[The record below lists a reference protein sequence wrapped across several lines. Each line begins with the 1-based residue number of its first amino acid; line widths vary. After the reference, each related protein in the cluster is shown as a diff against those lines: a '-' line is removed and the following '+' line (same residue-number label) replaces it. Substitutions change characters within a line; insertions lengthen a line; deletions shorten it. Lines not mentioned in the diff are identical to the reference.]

1 MGGTIMDKK
10 VKYIIAII
18 LLLIIASAICSC
30 KTKYVTVPEYHSD
43 TVRISSHDTII
54 VKQHAENVSV
64 PLPTVYLSNVTKD
77 TVSTLTDGLYKSV
90 ASIKDGLL
98 HHYLYTLPNA
108 KLDTKVNA
116 NDTTKIHHNALNI
129 NRVDSIRVPYPV
141 TKTIEVHSM
150 YLYQKIFMWVGIVC
164 FSICLIWLVFKLY
177 SSGALS
183 FIKLQIFKWLR

>member
-1 MGGTIMDKK
+1 MNKK
-10 VKYIIAII
+10 VKLIIGII

-43 TVRISSHDTII
+43 TVRVSEHDTII
-54 VKQHAENVSV
+54 VKQHSESVSV

-77 TVSTLTDGLYKSV
+77 TVSVLNSGLYKSV
-90 ASIKDGLL
+90 ASIKNGLL
-98 HHYLYTLPNA
+98 HHSLFTLPNA

-116 NDTTKIHHNALNI
+116 NDTTKIHHNSLNI

-141 TKTIEVHSM
+141 TKTIEVYSM
-150 YLYQKIFMWVGIVC
+150 YWYQKIFMWVGIVC

-183 FIKLQIFKWLR
+183 FIKLQVFKLLR

>member
-1 MGGTIMDKK
+1 MNKK
-10 VKYIIAII
+10 VKMIIGII
-18 LLLIIASAICSC
+18 LLLIIASAVCSC
-30 KTKYVTVPEYHSD
+30 KTTKYVTVPEYHSD

-64 PLPTVYLSNVTKD
+64 PLPSVYLSNVTKD
-77 TVSTLTDGLYKSV
+77 TVSTLKDGLYKSV

-98 HHYLYTLPNA
+98 HHSLFTLPNA

-150 YLYQKIFMWVGIVC
+150 YWYQKIFMWIGIA
-164 FSICLIWLVFKLY
+164 CLVSVIGYLV
-177 SSGALS
+177 
-183 FIKLQIFKWLR
+183 IKFRIFNR

>member
-1 MGGTIMDKK
+1 MDKK

-43 TVRISSHDTII
+43 TVRVSEHDTII
-54 VKQHAENVSV
+54 VKQHSESVSV

-77 TVSTLTDGLYKSV
+77 TVSVLNSGLYKSV

-98 HHYLYTLPNA
+98 HHSLFTLPNA

-116 NDTTKIHHNALNI
+116 NDTTKIHHNILNI
-129 NRVDSIRVPYPV
+129 VRSDSVRVPYPV
-141 TKTIEVHSM
+141 VKDKVVYSLHWWQKPFY
-150 YLYQKIFMWVGIVC
+150 YLGIIAAII
-164 FSICLIWLVFKLY
+164 ICIYIIRWLIKKGILHL
-177 SSGALS
+177 
-183 FIKLQIFKWLR
+183 